1 MFRQLI
7 QRFTPPSASLAA
19 QEVNAD
25 RSAVAAKLREQ
36 MAVVNRDPYLQI
48 ADTAQ
53 GLISVF
59 DDLKYDR
66 ADADILSI
74 AMRNHAIRKLAP
86 LGFKQTSGTVI
97 FNADADV
104 KVLMPKFHALG
115 ASPFDVARYTQKRE
129 QDFYL
134 LTPTQ
139 TACLFIDTYARD
151 EAAKRIEEL
160 IKKHPVNL
168 MKLSDYL
175 ERKDTHTAF
184 KDELGYLLHVQREA
198 VASEP
203 LMRRRALR

>member
-1 MFRQLI
+1 MLRQFI
-7 QRFTPPSASLAA
+7 QRISLPLVDRDRP
-19 QEVNAD
+19 ETNAD
-25 RSAVAAKLREQ
+25 YAAAAATLKEQ
-36 MAVVNRDPYLQI
+36 MDVLSRDPYLQI
-48 ADTAQ
+48 ADASM

-66 ADADILSI
+66 ADADILSV
-74 AMRNHAIRKLAP
+74 AMRNHALRKLAP

-97 FNADADV
+97 YNAEADV

-115 ASPFDVARYTQKRE
+115 ASPFDVARYTLKRD

-139 TACLFIDTYARD
+139 TACMFIDNFGRE
-151 EAAKRIEEL
+151 EAAARIEEL
-160 IKKHPVNL
+160 IAKHPVNL
-168 MKLSDYL
+168 MKLVDYL

-184 KDELGYLLHVQREA
+184 KDEVGYLLHVQRKA